1 MPLIKPL
8 REILNEKYSHILTD
22 ILENFKFVEKA
33 YVVDEQKEK
42 IFFGVRFNTNGEK
55 DEALLQLEARLRE
68 KIHSKDIVVFDSAEK
83 EVEHVMSRVRE
94 YIRSHGGDIEV
105 KEISEG
111 EGLVVVSLKGACA
124 LCPSAV
130 ATMKAGVK
138 RILSDHI
145 PWIKKVEPAEK
156 PVEPNFG
163 FKLAPK
169 PTQKVQNSKI

>member
-8 REILNEKYSHILTD
+8 REILNEKYSHVLAD
-22 ILENFKFVEKA
+22 ILKNFNFVEKI

-42 IFFGVRFNTNGEK
+42 IFFGVRFNANGEK
-55 DEALLQLEARLRE
+55 NEAFSKLESFIRE
-68 KIHSKDIVVFDSAEK
+68 KIYGKDIGFFDSPEK
-83 EVEHVMSRVRE
+83 EIEHVMSRVRE

-105 KEISEG
+105 KTIDEVD
-111 EGLVVVSLKGACA
+111 GLVVVSLKGACA

-156 PVEPNFG
+156 PIEPNFG

-169 PTQKVQNSKI
+169 TAQKIQNPKM